1 MNIKLKIMAT
11 ILSLGCLCSCGTAEV
26 SEVKLNDW
34 QKNLLE
40 ADGLPT
46 DYDSLTMKQQQ
57 TITRIWDMISY
68 LNDKYDEEFI
78 YVDYIPAELN
88 QSETLYAYPRATG
101 LGDGKY
107 LVTVK
112 TKDGFTD
119 DYSDFSVTDLAEELT
134 NEFLTEHFG
143 GDYKY
148 FMSPLA
154 CDVKMDE
161 MEEGKFQWKYGA
173 ENCIFLEEKLCSIDN
188 LEKFAVEY
196 ARFLY
201 EHELSGCHRIEVLK
215 EFPEDEE
222 IWAKEGVDLYGNQDR
237 MSTGFYSLASNASGH
252 APTEYYT
259 GYLKYDQDAEWYCA
273 IEFDIVQTYTLE
285 EFFSKYE

>member
-1 MNIKLKIMAT
+1 MNIKLKVVAA

-40 ADGLPT
+40 AEGLPT

-119 DYSDFSVTDLAEELT
+119 DYSDFGVLELASGYIDT
-134 NEFLTEHFG
+134 FLSEHFSESQ
-143 GDYKY
+143 YHY
-148 FMSPLA
+148 IWHPNA
-154 CDVKMDE
+154 CDIQMSEIID
-161 MEEGKFQWKYGA
+161 GDFQWKCGA
-173 ENCIFLEEKLCSIDN
+173 SNIIFLKSNACKIEDLKS
-188 LEKFAVEY
+188 FAEDY
-196 ARFLY
+196 AEFLY
-201 EHELSGCHRIEVLK
+201 KHQLDGWHRIEILP
-215 EFPEDEE
+215 EFPTDDVTWNNYWELFD
-222 IWAKEGVDLYGNQDR
+222 VSD
-237 MSTGFYSLASNASGH
+237 GFYCFSFDSSQSNII
-252 APTEYYT
+252 
-259 GYLKYDQDAEWYCA
+259 YDFHIYKENRTQDMDEGIIPIKKIIA
-273 IEFDIVQTYTLE
+273 
-285 EFFSKYE
+285 KN